1 MEASSNRTQ
10 KFLKN
15 SFVGVVSQLSIILLT
30 FLVRYFFI
38 KTLGDNVLGI
48 NGVFS
53 SILSLLSVAEL
64 GFGATMLYS
73 LYKPIAENNEPKIN
87 SIITY
92 FGKIFNY
99 VALIVLIGG
108 SLASAFLPFL
118 LHGEYTYLTFIQYFV
133 YLLSVVVTYPLD
145 YKSVILTAYQKD
157 YIKKRNSLIISL
169 SKSIVEILILIFLKD
184 YLVYLIVSLVANVI
198 LNFINCYS
206 AKKIFPQYFYRN
218 YTLTKEEKNDIK
230 MNVKAL
236 SFYKLFSVLINNVDN
251 IYITIFVSTLVVGY
265 YSNYNLVIINLNSL
279 IYIIMSSLTV
289 GVGNFLAT
297 TKSTDDRIKLFKKVN
312 LLAFCLYGV
321 ISICLFCMFDEFV
334 YLLGD
339 FNKDCV
345 LPIGVLI
352 CIILNFILPG
362 LLNPIS
368 TFRDSSGLFK
378 ETKNCAIVFCVL
390 NIVLSVLLG
399 YFSGIFGILLAT
411 TLSRVL
417 TIFWYEP
424 LVIYKKMFNC
434 KPYKFYI
441 DVILKVLFCFAI
453 GFLIKY
459 INGTFYLTNLFVDF
473 IAKCFLT
480 FTFSIVFISMPIL
493 IKPTSRK
500 VIFEYINQVFHRN
513 KK

>member
-1 MEASSNRTQ
+1 METTSNRTQ

-15 SFVGVVSQLSIILLT
+15 SFVGIVSQLSVIILT

-38 KTLGDNVLGI
+38 KTLGDNALGV

-73 LYKPIAENNEPKIN
+73 LYKPVAENDEQRIN

-92 FGKIFNY
+92 FGRIFNY
-99 VALIVLIGG
+99 VALIVFIGG

-133 YLLSVVVTYPLD
+133 YLLSVVITYPLD

-157 YIKKRNSLIISL
+157 YIKKRNNLIISL
-169 SKSIVEILILIFLKD
+169 SKSIIEILILIFLKD
-184 YLVYLIVSLVANVI
+184 YLIYLIVSLIANFI
-198 LNFINCYS
+198 LNFINYYS
-206 AKKIFPQYFYRN
+206 AKKFFPQYFCRS
-218 YTLTKEEKNDIK
+218 YTLTNEEKCDIK

-297 TKSTDDRIKLFKKVN
+297 TNSIDDRIKLFKKVN
-312 LLAFCLYGV
+312 LLAFCLYGI

-339 FNKDCV
+339 LNKDCV
-345 LPIGVLI
+345 LPIDVLL
-352 CIILNFILPG
+352 CIILNFLLPG

-378 ETKNCAIVFCVL
+378 ETKNCAIAFCVL
-390 NIVLSVLLG
+390 NIVLSIILG

-411 TLSRVL
+411 TISRVL

-424 LVIYKKMFNC
+424 LVLHKKLFNC

-441 DVILKVLFCFAI
+441 DVILKVLFCFVI
-453 GFLIKY
+453 GFLIKH
-459 INGTFYLTNLFVDF
+459 INGMFYLANLFVDF

-480 FTFSIVFISMPIL
+480 FALSTIFILISLL
-493 IKPTSRK
+493 IKPANRK
-500 VIFEYINQVFHRN
+500 IIFEYIDQIFHRH